1 LKASALKLVIGFGK
15 NNIIGIDMFTV
26 IVPTMWKFEPFVQFL
41 EDLTSAAPVNEIL
54 VINNNKQETPNHP
67 VLNHPMINQIIPE
80 NNMFVNPAWN
90 INDDLIF
97 DLKVFHRMWP
107 HISPER
113 GVYGISAGNVE
124 MGQEPVTTGEIFVRH
139 CTTPYHNVTHFGFG
153 QFMMFNKN
161 NYTPIIDGLDIYW
174 GDNFIYDTMYYKMN
188 QNYQITNMFHYTP
201 YASTVTKIPDHNEHR
216 IYNEV
221 MPQFFN
227 RIRVENANRT
237 GFY

>member
-1 LKASALKLVIGFGK
+1 
-15 NNIIGIDMFTV
+15 MFTV

-41 EDLTSAAPVNEIL
+41 EDMTSAAPVNEIL

-80 NNMFVNPAWN
+80 NNIFVNPAWN
-90 INDDLIF
+90 IGVREAKNDRVCIVNDDLIF

-139 CTTPYHNVTHFGFG
+139 CTTPYHHSTHFGFG

-161 NYTPIIDGLDIYW
+161 NYTPILNGLDIYW

-201 YASTVTKIPDHNEHR
+201 YASTVTKIPDHNERYQNEHR
-216 IYNEV
+216 IYNQE
-221 MPQFFN
+221 MPVLLN
-227 RIRVENANRT
+227 KIRVENANRT